1 MTDVDSR
8 TQDETTGETAPEL
21 IATHYLAGIDEVVE
35 HLRAADQ
42 LGLGVRVSSYL
53 VADEEGEGFAVRWE
67 LELLTSSPV
76 HQEEE
81 AE

>member
-1 MTDVDSR
+1 MTDL
-8 TQDETTGETAPEL
+8 ETTTDEPTADPAPEL
-21 IATHYLAGIDEVVE
+21 IATHYLASIDEVVD

-42 LGLGVRVSSYL
+42 LGLGVRVRSYL
-53 VADEEGEGFAVRWE
+53 EPDEDSEGLAERWE

-76 HQEEE
+76 HQDGF